1 MTTDAPGDMIRMQNP
16 NQAKRC
22 LPEMAGA
29 AIFIPERRIPS
40 RTLLSFACGITAAPP
55 KSRGAASWTFRR
67 ARPQRRRFFHV
78 SENQGKIQ
86 GKPHYFLRLLHCCI
100 VGRSGQS
107 DELPHAGHQQRR
119 SGGYHLGGVQFAGL
133 HPVRLVRG
141 IYPDSPAAYAEQ
153 GDVLLHRLPD
163 RVPDVDADVRHL

>member
-1 MTTDAPGDMIRMQNP
+1 MPCNKQERPATKKNGNQRAATTSNALIWIQMTTDAPGDMIRMQNP

-67 ARPQRRRFFHV
+67 AQPQRRRFFHV

-86 GKPHYFLRLLHCCI
+86 GKSHVLLCLFHRCILGRTWSSPSCMTLQWLKLRSTHPTA
-100 VGRSGQS
+100 GRSSRSVLKRYCDGGA
-107 DELPHAGHQQRR
+107 LP
-119 SGGYHLGGVQFAGL
+119 
-133 HPVRLVRG
+133 
-141 IYPDSPAAYAEQ
+141 
-153 GDVLLHRLPD
+153 
-163 RVPDVDADVRHL
+163 

>member
-1 MTTDAPGDMIRMQNP
+1 MTDVVGRLRREADACRWIQMTTAAPSDMIRMQNP

-22 LPEMAGA
+22 PPEMAGA

-40 RTLLSFACGITAAPP
+40 CTLLSFACGITAAPP

-86 GKPHYFLRLLHCCI
+86 GKSHYFLRLLHRCI
-100 VGRSGQS
+100 VGRSRQL
-107 DELPHAGHQQRR
+107 DELPHHCIAIWSS
-119 SGGYHLGGVQFAGL
+119 SGNHLGSVQFPGMY
-133 HPVRLVRG
+133 HVRFVR
-141 IYPDSPAAYAEQ
+141 
-153 GDVLLHRLPD
+153 
-163 RVPDVDADVRHL
+163 